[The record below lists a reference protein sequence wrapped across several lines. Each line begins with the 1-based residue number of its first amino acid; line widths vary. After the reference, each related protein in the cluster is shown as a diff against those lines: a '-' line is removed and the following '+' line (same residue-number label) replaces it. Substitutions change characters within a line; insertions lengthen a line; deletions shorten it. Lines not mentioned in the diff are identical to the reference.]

1 MSGQEAA
8 AGSVRNLSTYR
19 EKKEN
24 EGAGWGTSETLG
36 AHSTAAVRSAPNL
49 AQLSAAAVPL
59 GSPGG
64 DGTEGSEP
72 AAFVRGG
79 AAPGTKRAA
88 ELAEET
94 SALPGGRG
102 GALPSRPVSAAG
114 GSGAWTAGQQTV
126 RGRQREPHGK
136 RRPSA
141 PRPPPRPPARSVGSP
156 GAPSPFPRRLLPLAL
171 TFRDGLRWALPPLAA
186 RAPSRRRGDA
196 GGEAEPLSPGGRG
209 SAAPPAPGL
218 PPGAG

>member
-1 MSGQEAA
+1 MKPSGLTALRPYA
-8 AGSVRNLSTYR
+8 PLP
-19 EKKEN
+19 
-24 EGAGWGTSETLG
+24 TL
-36 AHSTAAVRSAPNL
+36 HNFPPQQFRSAPR
-49 AQLSAAAVPL
+49 AGTGRRGPSPPPAGPPPL
-59 GSPGG
+59 FAG
-64 DGTEGSEP
+64 
-72 AAFVRGG
+72 A

-94 SALPGGRG
+94 SALPGGPG
-102 GALPSRPVSAAG
+102 GAPPSRPLSAAG

-136 RRPSA
+136 RRPPA
-141 PRPPPRPPARSVGSP
+141 PRPPPRPPAPARSAGSP
-156 GAPSPFPRRLLPLAL
+156 GAPGPFPRRLLPLAL

-196 GGEAEPLSPGGRG
+196 GGEAEPPSPGGSG

>member
-1 MSGQEAA
+1 M
-8 AGSVRNLSTYR
+8 
-19 EKKEN
+19 
-24 EGAGWGTSETLG
+24 SETLG
-36 AHSTAAVRSAPNL
+36 AHSTVAVRSAPNL

-72 AAFVRGG
+72 SGRPPAAFVRGG
-79 AAPGTKRAA
+79 RRCRHKA
-88 ELAEET
+88 
-94 SALPGGRG
+94 GGRTRG
-102 GALPSRPVSAAG
+102 GALGAPRGPRRSPPDPTPPRPRG
-114 GSGAWTAGQQTV
+114 GSGVRTAGQQTV

-136 RRPSA
+136 RRRRPA
-141 PRPPPRPPARSVGSP
+141 PRPPPRPPARSAGSP

-186 RAPSRRRGDA
+186 SAPSRRWGDA
-196 GGEAEPLSPGGRG
+196 GGEAEPPSPGGTG